1 VSISSPFLRSS
12 GRENSADVP
21 STFSFQLGDQERI
34 RGGRAAQNSAC
45 DRNGKVV
52 KLLPLFSLSLS
63 LSLHSTSTALL
74 LPHLLTSLLLFRP
87 HFPSLVS
94 RANAAEQSI
103 EDRDSK
109 IIRLERQVSNLEKD
123 LREKEGE
130 LDRVGNDL
138 DQEKES
144 VKRSRNSSV
153 SSSFSLLSLS
163 LSSRPSSLLRYLF
176 TLPPTR

>member
-1 VSISSPFLRSS
+1 MSISSPFLRSS
-12 GRENSADVP
+12 GRENTADVP
-21 STFSFQLGDQERI
+21 STFFPARRSRTDP
-34 RGGRAAQNSAC
+34 GRTSSS
-45 DRNGKVV
+45 
-52 KLLPLFSLSLS
+52 KLSLRPKWKGSQAPVSLFSLSLS
-63 LSLHSTSTALL
+63 LFYIDRPSASSS
-74 LPHLLTSLLLFRP
+74 PHKLTYFP
-87 HFPSLVS
+87 TPFPSLVS

-109 IIRLERQVSNLEKD
+109 ITRLERQVSNLEKH